1 MLTWDFCLSLKQ
13 FYGSETRWNIVFKEK
28 WEGFMGI
35 VQKHIHR
42 GGHDF
47 LLVLFS
53 LETKES
59 HD

>member
-1 MLTWDFCLSLKQ
+1 MLTWDFCLSSKQ
-13 FYGSETRWNIVFKEK
+13 FYGSETRWNIVFKDK

-42 GGHDF
+42 RGRDC

-53 LETKES
+53 LKMKES